1 METSALTATPNGVVI
16 AYRDSAPRGAGSGE
30 GKGVP
35 VMLVHGMGGDARTW
49 DRFARRL
56 TAAGRRVVAVDLR
69 GHGRSAR
76 TSSYRFSEF
85 ADDIAGLCEHL
96 GFDAVDL
103 VGHSLGG
110 HTGSLMAQQYPGL
123 VRRLVLEEAPLPL
136 RENDPVPEI
145 PSHRPT
151 PAELWHA
158 MTSMARNPRAVFAFD
173 RSMTESVI
181 SQFRTPNPM
190 WWDELPGL
198 KSPTLLLRGVHR
210 GSMVD
215 PRLLTDALSLLPNGT
230 VREIPCGHSIHRDR
244 SAEFAAGVL
253 PFLTD

>member
-1 METSALTATPNGVVI
+1 METSARTATPNGVTI
-16 AYRDSAPRGAGSGE
+16 AYRASVPHSADT
-30 GKGVP
+30 GVP
-35 VMLVHGMGGDARTW
+35 VVLVHGMGGDGRTW
-49 DRFARRL
+49 DRLARRL

-76 TSSYRFSEF
+76 ASSYRFSEF
-85 ADDIAGLCEHL
+85 AADVAGLCEHL
-96 GFDAVDL
+96 GFDTVDL

-110 HTGSLMAQQYPGL
+110 HAGSLMAQQYPGL
-123 VRRLVLEEAPLPL
+123 VRRLILEEAPLPL

-158 MTSMARNPRAVFAFD
+158 TTSMVLNPRAVFAFD

-190 WWDELPGL
+190 WWEELPAL
-198 KSPTLLLRGVHR
+198 KSPTLLLRGVRR

-215 PRLLTDALSLLPNGT
+215 PHLLADALSLLPNGA
-230 VREIPCGHSIHRDR
+230 VREVSCGHSIHRDR
-244 SAEFAAGVL
+244 SAEFVATVL
-253 PFLTD
+253 SFLVD